1 MSEKSDFFHRTD
13 FQMIN
18 SKSLKKE
25 IFAAYLESQ
34 TEISLLKKEIEILE
48 TAKNSQLL
56 TVDDYGQDFVN
67 RCEIHG
73 KEFKLFID
81 DLKTAA
87 EFLSNKIQEVRKVEL
102 PSFIK

>member
-48 TAKNSQLL
+48 TAKNSQVL
-56 TVDDYGQDFVN
+56 TVDDYGNDFVR

-73 KEFKLFID
+73 KEINLFME
-81 DLKTAA
+81 DLKTVS
-87 EFLSNKIQEVRKVEL
+87 EFLVNNFKKVKSVEL

>member
-1 MSEKSDFFHRTD
+1 MV
-13 FQMIN
+13 N

-34 TEISLLKKEIEILE
+34 TEIQILKKEIEILE
-48 TAKNSQLL
+48 TAKNSQVL
-56 TVDDYGQDFVN
+56 TVDDYGSDFVR

-73 KEFKLFID
+73 KEINLFME
-81 DLKTAA
+81 DLKTVS
-87 EFLSNKIQEVRKVEL
+87 EFLVNNFKKVKSVEL

>member
-1 MSEKSDFFHRTD
+1 MV
-13 FQMIN
+13 N

-34 TEISLLKKEIEILE
+34 TEIQILKKEIEILE
-48 TAKNSQLL
+48 TVKKNCQVL
-56 TVDDYGQDFVN
+56 TVDDYGNDFVR

-73 KEFKLFID
+73 KEINLFME
-81 DLKTAA
+81 DLKTVS
-87 EFLSNKIQEVRKVEL
+87 EFLVNNFKKVKSVEL